1 MSLYEKIISKKEKIA
16 LVGLGYVGM
25 PIAVEFSKH
34 VNVIGF
40 DINKAKIEAYKNGID
55 PTREIGDEAIGA
67 CNVDWTADEARLKE
81 AKFIIVAVPTPVK
94 DDTTPDL
101 SPVMGSSEIVGRN
114 LTKGAIVV
122 YESTVYPGATEE
134 ICIPIIESYS
144 GLIINKDFFVGYSP
158 ERINVGDEIH
168 QLVNTPK
175 IVSGSNKYSCDII
188 KNVYESI
195 LSANVIN
202 ASSIKIAEA
211 AKMYENV
218 QRDVL
223 IALANEFSEFCR
235 IENIDV
241 SEVTECASTKWN
253 FSNVKPGLVGGHC
266 IAVDPYYLINRAIQK
281 NIQLSLIKNAREIN
295 EQKVFL
301 VSKRIESILLN
312 KGYNLSSVKVLLLG
326 ITYKNDVADCRNT
339 KIPQIINLLKNNGI
353 NVYCYDPLAS
363 VDYIRSNYK
372 IELIPDSELTIEN
385 YDLVIKM
392 VSHQI
397 FENQEFLNNTDY
409 KLSDLL

>member
-1 MSLYEKIISKKEKIA
+1 MDIDKRKIA
-16 LVGLGYVGM
+16 VIGLGYVGW
-25 PIAVEFSKH
+25 PLFKALTSKFTCWGLDSAPRKIDSLKKE
-34 VNVIGF
+34 NPNLNITSNWN
-40 DINKAKIEAYKNGID
+40 DIQD
-55 PTREIGDEAIGA
+55 
-67 CNVDWTADEARLKE
+67 CN
-81 AKFIIVAVPTPVK
+81 FYIVAVPTPI
-94 DDTTPDL
+94 DENNNPEI
-101 SPVMGSSEIVGRN
+101 SSLKIVCEN
-114 LTKGAIVV
+114 LAPIIDKEDIIVF
-122 YESTVYPGATEE
+122 ESTVYPGTTEE

-281 NIQLSLIKNAREIN
+281 NIQLPLIKNAREIN

-301 VSKRIESILLN
+301 VAKRIERILLN